1 MAGPWEKYGGGQQPA
16 APAQAQPTKPAP
28 WERYAAPAKAQA
40 APAEAETSLGS
51 FASNLAG
58 GAVDATLTLP
68 GAVNDLMLMGVDK
81 IAQQFGAKPLTPEQY
96 ANNPF
101 GSETVRGMLKDYVS
115 PDIFGPEAKTT
126 AERYARRVG
135 EFVGPGAALAPVKL
149 MKPVITAGITGGLG
163 SQAAQDAFPDN
174 AWAPVIGGLAGG
186 FAPSAMKAARAARLP
201 TGALKGETAKLAKQ
215 MMDEGIPIYPGQV
228 GSKATKIV
236 YDAVSK
242 LPFMGTK
249 AREAQLKA
257 FNAAIARTFGE
268 NVEEITPTVMARAK
282 HRIGKEF
289 NRVFA
294 NNNISADKQLLDD
307 LADVQ
312 LKATTNLTDAQA
324 NDIGK
329 MIASILNETNKGGG
343 ILNGRKYHAFTSKG
357 GAIQNLIKSADP
369 NIGHYAGKVREV
381 IDDAFARSA
390 TNAGNVD
397 DVTALLKAKAQYR
410 AMKVIQDLVPKAID
424 GNISPALLLGRVM
437 SNDKGMAYTGGGK
450 LGMLARGGQQFLK
463 EVAGSQTPER
473 QVLYGALG
481 TLGAGGAF
489 MAPQAIVP
497 AAAVFG
503 GARGIKALLESKKL
517 GARIVAQAIQRA
529 STNVPRVTAAAAAGQ
544 GARGAVPGAVGIGGR
559 GQSVERKPAKPAL
572 LPSR

>member
-1 MAGPWEKYGGGQQPA
+1 MSKFGGVPIDQPPTVQPSAGGSRFGGVPVA
-16 APAQAQPTKPAP
+16 AQEEPEEAQ
-28 WERYAAPAKAQA
+28 
-40 APAEAETSLGS
+40 TSLGS

-357 GAIQNLIKSADP
+357 GALQNLVSSADP
-369 NIGHYAGKVREV
+369 NIKFYAGKVRELL
-381 IDDAFARSA
+381 DDAFERSA
-390 TNAGNVD
+390 TNAD
-397 DVTALLKAKAQYR
+397 DVKALRTAKTQYR
-410 AMKVIQDLVPKAID
+410 AMKVIEDLVSKSQD

-437 SNDKGMAYTGGGK
+437 SNDKTMAYTGGGK
-450 LGMLARGGQQFLK
+450 LGTLARGAQQFLK
-463 EVAGSQTPER
+463 EVPGSQTAER
-473 QVLYGALG
+473 NMLYTALIG
-481 TLGAGGAF
+481 TGGAAI
-489 MAPQAIVP
+489 APQAVIPV
-497 AAAVFG
+497 AASFV

-529 STNVPRVTAAAAAGQ
+529 STNVPRVTAAAAARQ
-544 GARGAVPGAVGIGGR
+544 GARGAVPGAVGLGGR

>member
-1 MAGPWEKYGGGQQPA
+1 MAGPWEKYGGQQQPA
-16 APAQAQPTKPAP
+16 APAQAQPKKPAP
-28 WERYAAPAKAQA
+28 WERYAAPAKA
-40 APAEAETSLGS
+40 APAETSLGS

-68 GAVNDLMLMGVDK
+68 GAINDLMLMGVDK

-115 PDIFGPEAKTT
+115 PDIFGPEAKTDI
-126 AERYARRVG
+126 ERYARRVG

-149 MKPVITAGITGGLG
+149 MRPVITAGITGGLG
-163 SQAAQDAFPDN
+163 SQAAQDAFPDS
-174 AWAPVIGGLAGG
+174 ALAPVIGGLVGG
-186 FAPSAMKAARAARLP
+186 LTPSSIKAARAARLP

-249 AREAQLKA
+249 ARETQLKA

-268 NVEEITPTVMARAK
+268 KADEITPTVMARAK
-282 HRIGKEF
+282 NRIGREF

-294 NNNISADKQLLDD
+294 NNNIMADKQLLDD

-357 GAIQNLIKSADP
+357 GALQNLVSSTDP
-369 NIGHYAGKVREV
+369 NIKFYAGKVRELL
-381 IDDAFARSA
+381 DDAFERSA
-390 TNAGNVD
+390 TNAD
-397 DVTALLKAKAQYR
+397 DVKALRTAKTQYR
-410 AMKVIQDLVPKAID
+410 AMKVIEDLVSKSQD

-437 SNDKGMAYTGGGK
+437 SNDKSMAYTGGGK
-450 LGMLARGGQQFLK
+450 LGTLARGAQQFLK
-463 EVAGSQTPER
+463 EVPGSQTAER

-481 TLGAGGAF
+481 TVGAGGAY
-489 MAPQAIVP
+489 MAPQAIIP
-497 AAAVFG
+497 AAAVFA
-503 GARGIKALLESKKL
+503 GAKGIKALLESRKL

-529 STNVPRVTAAAAAGQ
+529 STNVPRVTAAAAARQ
-544 GARGAVPGAVGIGGR
+544 GARGAVPGAVGVGGR
-559 GQSVERKPAKPAL
+559 GQSIERKPSQPAF
-572 LPSR
+572 PPQR

>member
-268 NVEEITPTVMARAK
+268 KADEITPTVMARAK
-282 HRIGKEF
+282 NRIGKEF

-294 NNNISADKQLLDD
+294 NNNIAADKQLLDD

-329 MIASILNETNKGGG
+329 MIASILNETSKGGG

-503 GARGIKALLESKKL
+503 GSRGIKALLESKKL

-529 STNVPRVTAAAAAGQ
+529 STNVPRVTAAAAARQ
-544 GARGAVPGAVGIGGR
+544 GARGAVPGAVGLGGR
-559 GQSVERKPAKPAL
+559 GQSVERKPTKPSL

>member
-1 MAGPWEKYGGGQQPA
+1 MSKFGGVPIDQPPTVQPSAGGSRFGGVPVA
-16 APAQAQPTKPAP
+16 AQEEPEEAQ
-28 WERYAAPAKAQA
+28 
-40 APAEAETSLGS
+40 TSLGS

-249 AREAQLKA
+249 ARQTQLKA

-294 NNNISADKQLLDD
+294 NNNIAADKQLLDD

-329 MIASILNETNKGGG
+329 MIASILNETSKGGG

-357 GAIQNLIKSADP
+357 GALQNLVSSADP
-369 NIGHYAGKVREV
+369 NIKFYAGKVRELL
-381 IDDAFARSA
+381 DDAFERSA
-390 TNAGNVD
+390 TSAD
-397 DVTALLKAKAQYR
+397 DVKALRTAKTQYR
-410 AMKVIQDLVPKAID
+410 AMKVIEDLVSKSQD

-437 SNDKGMAYTGGGK
+437 SNDKTMAYTGGGK
-450 LGMLARGGQQFLK
+450 LGTLARGAQQFLK
-463 EVAGSQTPER
+463 EIPGSQTAER
-473 QVLYGALG
+473 NMLYTALIG
-481 TLGAGGAF
+481 TGGAAI
-489 MAPQAIVP
+489 APQAVIPV
-497 AAAVFG
+497 AATFA
-503 GARGIKALLESKKL
+503 GARGVKALLESKKL
-517 GARIVAQAIQRA
+517 GARIVAQALQRA
-529 STNVPRVTAAAAAGQ
+529 STNLPRVSAAAAARQ
-544 GARGAVPGAVGIGGR
+544 GARGAVPGAVGVGVR
-559 GQSVERKPAKPAL
+559 GQSIERKPAQPTF
-572 LPSR
+572 PPQR

>member
-257 FNAAIARTFGE
+257 FNSAIARTFGE
-268 NVEEITPTVMARAK
+268 SVEEITPTVMARAK

-294 NNNISADKQLLDD
+294 NNNITADKQLLDD

-329 MIASILNETNKGGG
+329 MIASILNETSKGGG

-357 GAIQNLIKSADP
+357 GALQNLVSSADP
-369 NIGHYAGKVREV
+369 NIKFYAGKVRELL
-381 IDDAFARSA
+381 DDAFERSA
-390 TNAGNVD
+390 TSVD
-397 DVTALLKAKAQYR
+397 DVKALRTAKTQYR
-410 AMKVIQDLVPKAID
+410 AMKVIEDLVSKSQD

-437 SNDKGMAYTGGGK
+437 SNDKTMAYTGGGK
-450 LGMLARGGQQFLK
+450 LGTLARGAQQFLK
-463 EVAGSQTPER
+463 EIPGSQTAER
-473 QVLYGALG
+473 NMLYTALIG
-481 TLGAGGAF
+481 TGGAAI
-489 MAPQAIVP
+489 APQAVIPV
-497 AAAVFG
+497 AASFV

-529 STNVPRVTAAAAAGQ
+529 STNVPRVTAAAAARQ
-544 GARGAVPGAVGIGGR
+544 GARGAVPGAVGLGGR
-559 GQSVERKPAKPAL
+559 GQSVERKPAKPSL

>member
-1 MAGPWEKYGGGQQPA
+1 MAGPWEKYGGGGSQPA
-16 APAQAQPTKPAP
+16 PDNKQQAKPAP
-28 WERYAAPAKAQA
+28 WERYPAPTKANATGAQ
-40 APAEAETSLGS
+40 TSLGS
-51 FASNLAG
+51 LAANFGG
-58 GAVDATLTLP
+58 GAAEATLTLP

-96 ANNPF
+96 ADNPF
-101 GSETVRGMLKDYVS
+101 GSATQRAMFKDWVS

-135 EFVGPGAALAPVKL
+135 EFVGPGVALAPAKALKAVT
-149 MKPVITAGITGGLG
+149 TAGITGGVG
-163 SQAAQDAFPDN
+163 SQAAQDAFPDSPY
-174 AWAPVIGGLAGG
+174 APLVGGLAGG
-186 FAPSAMKAARAARLP
+186 FAPSALKAARSARLP
-201 TGALKGETAKLAKQ
+201 TGVLQGETAKLAKQ
-215 MMDEGIPIYPGQV
+215 MIDEGIPIYPGQV

-249 AREAQLKA
+249 ARQTQLKA

-268 NVEEITPTVMARAK
+268 KADEITPTVMARAK

-294 NNNISADKQLLDD
+294 NNNITADKQLLDD

-324 NDIGK
+324 NDVGK
-329 MIASILNETNKGGG
+329 MIASILNEANKGGG

-357 GAIQNLIKSADP
+357 GALQNLISSADP
-369 NIGHYAGKVREV
+369 NIKFYAGKVRE
-381 IDDAFARSA
+381 ILDDAFERSA
-390 TNAGNVD
+390 TNVD
-397 DVTALLKAKAQYR
+397 DVAALKQAKTQYR
-410 AMKVIQDLVPKAID
+410 AMKVVQDLVAKSQD

-437 SNDKGMAYTGGGK
+437 ANDKSIAYTGGGK
-450 LGMLARGGQQFLK
+450 LGTLARGAQQFLK
-463 EVAGSQTPER
+463 EVPGSQTPER

-481 TLGAGGAF
+481 TMGAGGAF

-517 GARIVAQAIQRA
+517 GARIVAQAIKRA
-529 STNVPRVTAAAAAGQ
+529 SSNVPRTSAATAARQ
-544 GARGAVPGAVGIGGR
+544 GARGALPGAVGVAGR
-559 GQSVERKPAKPAL
+559 NASTDR
-572 LPSR
+572 R

>member
-1 MAGPWEKYGGGQQPA
+1 MSKFGGIPVDGQSQPAQGGSRFGGVPAPVEEQQPE
-16 APAQAQPTKPAP
+16 AQ
-28 WERYAAPAKAQA
+28 
-40 APAEAETSLGS
+40 TSFGS

-68 GAVNDLMLMGVDK
+68 GAINDLMLMGVDK

-149 MKPVITAGITGGLG
+149 MKPVLTAGVTGGLG

-174 AWAPVIGGLAGG
+174 PWAPVIGGLAGG
-186 FAPSAMKAARAARLP
+186 FAPSAVKAARAARLP
-201 TGALKGETAKLAKQ
+201 TGALQGEAAKLAKQ

-249 AREAQLKA
+249 ARTAQLKA
-257 FNAAIARTFGE
+257 FNAAVARTFGE

-289 NRVFA
+289 NRIFA
-294 NNNISADKQLLDD
+294 NNNITADKQLLDD

-329 MIASILNETNKGGG
+329 MIASILNETSKGGG

-357 GAIQNLIKSADP
+357 GALQNLVNSADP
-369 NIGHYAGKVREV
+369 NIKFYAGKVREML
-381 IDDAFARSA
+381 DDAFERSA
-390 TNAGNVD
+390 TSAD
-397 DVTALLKAKAQYR
+397 DVKALRTAKTQYR
-410 AMKVIQDLVPKAID
+410 AMKVIEDLVSKSQD

-437 SNDKGMAYTGGGK
+437 SNDKTMAYTGGGK
-450 LGMLARGGQQFLK
+450 LGTLARGAQQFLK
-463 EVAGSQTPER
+463 EIPGSQTAER
-473 QVLYGALG
+473 NMLYTALIG
-481 TLGAGGAF
+481 TGGAAI
-489 MAPQAIVP
+489 APQAVIPV
-497 AAAVFG
+497 AASLV

-529 STNVPRVTAAAAAGQ
+529 STNVPRVTAAAAARQ
-544 GARGAVPGAVGIGGR
+544 GARGAVPGAVGVGGR
-559 GQSVERKPAKPAL
+559 GQSIERRPSQPAFPPK
-572 LPSR
+572 R

>member
-1 MAGPWEKYGGGQQPA
+1 MAGFRDVPLDDLPDMAVPA
-16 APAQAQPTKPAP
+16 DDLPVATV
-28 WERYAAPAKAQA
+28 RKAQA

-163 SQAAQDAFPDN
+163 SQAAQDAFPDS

-249 AREAQLKA
+249 ARETQLKA
-257 FNAAIARTFGE
+257 FNSAIARTFGE

-294 NNNISADKQLLDD
+294 NNNITADKQLLDD

-329 MIASILNETNKGGG
+329 MIASILNETSKGGG

-529 STNVPRVTAAAAAGQ
+529 STNVPRVTAAAAARQ
-544 GARGAVPGAVGIGGR
+544 GARGAVPGAVGLGGR

>member
-1 MAGPWEKYGGGQQPA
+1 MSRFGGIPVGQ
-16 APAQAQPTKPAP
+16 APATPTPKGGSRFGGVPVKAP
-28 WERYAAPAKAQA
+28 
-40 APAEAETSLGS
+40 EAETSLGS
-51 FASNLAG
+51 LAGNFAG

-149 MKPVITAGITGGLG
+149 LKPAVTAGVTGGLG

-174 AWAPVIGGLAGG
+174 PLAPVIGGLAGG
-186 FAPSAMKAARAARLP
+186 FAPSALKAVRSARLP
-201 TGALKGETAKLAKQ
+201 VGALQGETAKLAKQ
-215 MMDEGIPIYPGQV
+215 MIDEGIPIYPGQV

-249 AREAQLKA
+249 ARTAQLKA
-257 FNAAIARTFGE
+257 FNSAIARTFGE
-268 NVEEITPTVMARAK
+268 NVDEISPTVMARAK
-282 HRIGKEF
+282 NRIGKEF

-294 NNNISADKQLLDD
+294 NNNITADKQLLDD

-357 GAIQNLIKSADP
+357 GALQNLVSSADP
-369 NIGHYAGKVREV
+369 NIKFYAGKVRELL
-381 IDDAFARSA
+381 DDAFERSA
-390 TNAGNVD
+390 SSAD
-397 DVTALLKAKAQYR
+397 DVKALRTAKTQYR
-410 AMKVIQDLVPKAID
+410 SMKVIEDLVSKSQD

-437 SNDKGMAYTGGGK
+437 ANDKAIAYTGGGK
-450 LGMLARGGQQFLK
+450 LGTLARGAQQFLK
-463 EVAGSQTPER
+463 EVPGSQTAER
-473 QVLYGALG
+473 QLLYGALG
-481 TLGAGGAF
+481 SAGAGVGF
-489 MAPQAIVP
+489 LAPQAIVP
-497 AAAVFG
+497 AATVFA
-503 GARGIKALLESKKL
+503 GAKGIKALLESKKL

-529 STNVPRVTAAAAAGQ
+529 SSNVPRVTAAAVARQ
-544 GARGAVPGAVGIGGR
+544 GARGAVPGAIGIAGR
-559 GQSVERKPAKPAL
+559 GQSVERRPSQPAYSPK
-572 LPSR
+572 R